1 LKYLFGQPSLNPRQR
16 RWLEFLNEYDFD
28 INNIIGKE
36 NKMDGALS
44 RRVHEMHAITIS
56 MYKSN
61 LSDKIL
67 EVPKS
72 DQCYVD
78 IKVSLQPS
86 FSQHKLEGYELR
98 EDGILMYRRR
108 VYVPNDQE
116 LKILLLSEMH
126 KVPYAGHLGYHNIIE
141 AVRKQYYWPGM

>member
-1 LKYLFGQPSLNPRQR
+1 
-16 RWLEFLNEYDFD
+16 
-28 INNIIGKE
+28 
-36 NKMDGALS
+36 
-44 RRVHEMHAITIS
+44 MHAITIS

-126 KVPYAGHLGYHNIIE
+126 KVPYAGHPGYQKTI
-141 AVRKQYYWPGM
+141 VTVKKQYYWPSMKRRLMILLLDVLNVKRSRLNIDIQLVWYIFCPSLSGSGKL